1 MVARRQETASRAAS
15 GSAAETQRPSYR
27 LSGYPDQQ
35 LEMPELDLEQA
46 PAGKMYYPGQQD
58 DDKDDQDDPDNGHHE
73 TRDREAAQS
82 SHSRNASACRAYR
95 NDLGINVEGRNSVI
109 ATGWDVI
116 SLPAPYRKSVS
127 SRGRGCWRQRPTAR
141 GTVRGHAAL
150 PGRAVSRNEAI
161 QG

>member
-1 MVARRQETASRAAS
+1 MLHRDPPPKPRGPAID
-15 GSAAETQRPSYR
+15 

-46 PAGKMYYPGQQD
+46 PAGKMHYPGQQD

-95 NDLGINVEGRNSVI
+95 NDLSINVEGRN
-109 ATGWDVI
+109 
-116 SLPAPYRKSVS
+116 
-127 SRGRGCWRQRPTAR
+127 
-141 GTVRGHAAL
+141 
-150 PGRAVSRNEAI
+150 
-161 QG
+161 